1 MGLATTNL
9 GNSLGYNGCTFINTA
24 SGAVAGKFNSIQFT
38 EDSTVTA
45 ITGPMENSA
54 DFIAQGTTF
63 SQGQVIYLPIS
74 SITISGAGILYKA

>member
-24 SGAVAGKFNSIQFT
+24 SGAVAGKFNSIQVT
-38 EDSTVTA
+38 EESTVTA

-54 DFIAQGTTF
+54 DVIAQGTTF
-63 SQGQVIYLPIS
+63 VQGQVIYLPIS
-74 SITISGAGILYKA
+74 SITITGAAILYKA